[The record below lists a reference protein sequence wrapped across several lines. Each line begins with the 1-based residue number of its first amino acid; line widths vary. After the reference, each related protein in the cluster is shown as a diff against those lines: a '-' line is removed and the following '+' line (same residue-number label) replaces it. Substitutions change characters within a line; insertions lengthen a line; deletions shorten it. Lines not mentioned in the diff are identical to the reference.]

1 MTAVAKA
8 IAETELVNKED
19 SAEERTQM
27 VALVKEIDLTSL
39 AKVTAETE
47 AVLKE
52 ASAQETHRWW
62 GW

>member
-1 MTAVAKA
+1 
-8 IAETELVNKED
+8 
-19 SAEERTQM
+19 M